1 MGAGFRDRAVHVTR
15 LLARR
20 AASLAIIAIVAS
32 GLSGVS
38 AHTRER
44 PVPETLWQSWNLD
57 VPVLAALVLA
67 TWIYLRGTGRLW
79 ERGGQGVGIARWQ
92 VVAFLGGVAVIL
104 MALISPLDAL
114 GAALFSAHMA
124 QHMLLVLL
132 APLLLAASQPLL
144 AALWALPPAQRRDL
158 SRWWLGTGLLRRG
171 WHALNHPLVVFSLF
185 AFGLWMWHLP
195 RLYDRALQSD
205 LLHRLEHA
213 TFFGCAFL
221 MWWCVLETG
230 KRRGMSHPVAILL
243 LFVSMIQSGA
253 LGVILTFGPRPL
265 YEAHA
270 PWVGAWG
277 LTRLEDQQLAGVIMW
292 IPMGTWLAL
301 TAFVL
306 FGLWIRSASKSVERA
321 EAPVLLRPRH
331 LADASDRPDN
341 EGGRF
346 DGEAIVLQTR

>member
-1 MGAGFRDRAVHVTR
+1 
-15 LLARR
+15 
-20 AASLAIIAIVAS
+20 
-32 GLSGVS
+32 
-38 AHTRER
+38 
-44 PVPETLWQSWNLD
+44 
-57 VPVLAALVLA
+57 
-67 TWIYLRGTGRLW
+67 
-79 ERGGQGVGIARWQ
+79 
-92 VVAFLGGVAVIL
+92 
-104 MALISPLDAL
+104 
-114 GAALFSAHMA
+114 
-124 QHMLLVLL
+124 
-132 APLLLAASQPLL
+132 
-144 AALWALPPAQRRDL
+144 
-158 SRWWLGTGLLRRG
+158 
-171 WHALNHPLVVFSLF
+171 
-185 AFGLWMWHLP
+185 
-195 RLYDRALQSD
+195 
-205 LLHRLEHA
+205 
-213 TFFGCAFL
+213 